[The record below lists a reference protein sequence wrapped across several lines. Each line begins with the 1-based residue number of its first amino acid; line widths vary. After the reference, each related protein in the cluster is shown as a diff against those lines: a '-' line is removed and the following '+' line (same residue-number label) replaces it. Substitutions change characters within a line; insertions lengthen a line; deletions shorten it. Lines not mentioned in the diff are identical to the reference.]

1 MNPLLIRTFAT
12 VLTLSTSAF
21 AQDLS
26 YDDLLNE
33 LNYKRA
39 RLARLN
45 DGGSI
50 SQKSISFGAVTSLNQ
65 IESPTSIKYPWL
77 QGFEFGLNS
86 DLGSQDIEGRTLFRY
101 FFENQKSQER
111 TSLREI
117 TFLVTK
123 SQEYDRSWD
132 WTYGG
137 GFSLRH
143 LLHDSPFGN
152 INEVSI
158 QLNGMLGFE
167 TKISS
172 TSRIA
177 FEAGTRFP
185 FGISGRDR
193 FSLDT
198 GIKLK
203 TDLE

>member
-1 MNPLLIRTFAT
+1 MKIFTCLFFLIGNFI
-12 VLTLSTSAF
+12 LSAAE
-21 AQDLS
+21 AQDMS
-26 YDDLLNE
+26 YDDLLSE
-33 LNYKRA
+33 LQYKRS
-39 RLARLN
+39 RLSRLN

-50 SQKSISFGAVTSLNQ
+50 SQKSLSFGIVTSLNE
-65 IESPTSIKYPWL
+65 IEAPSNMRFPML
-77 QGFEFGLNS
+77 QGFELGLNS
-86 DLGSQDIEGRTLFRY
+86 DLGSRDIEGRTLFRY
-101 FFENQKSQER
+101 FFENQQSQQR

-117 TFLVTK
+117 AFQVTK
-123 SQEYDRSWD
+123 SQVYDRDWN

-143 LLHDSPFGN
+143 LLSDSSLIN

-158 QLNGMLGFE
+158 QLNGVLGFE

-185 FGISGRDR
+185 FGVSGRDR